1 MSKHNVVDLIELINV
16 TIPENSIRNSLVD
29 FLDKLKLTE
38 APASGALR
46 YHHAYTGGLV
56 DHIIDVFTIAKDL
69 NATHTHGSPV
79 PILSVQDILLV
90 SILHDIHKTQDS
102 AGQPYYQANI
112 LKSGKRSE
120 AEPFEHNDGY
130 LKQAC
135 VSAGARPVDREV
147 DFLYREAVD
156 SLPGG
161 VKSLALLIA
170 LAPALYASLSDEV
183 KFAIR
188 YHDGVY
194 AHNKYEL
201 AGKETPL
208 MILFHAADML
218 SSRLN
223 RIKS

>member
-1 MSKHNVVDLIELINV
+1 MSKHNVVDLITLINV
-16 TIPENSIRNSLVD
+16 TIPEDSIRNALVD

-56 DHIIDVFTIAKDL
+56 DHIVDVFTIAKDL
-69 NATHTHGSPV
+69 NATHAHGSPV
-79 PILSVQDILLV
+79 PYLAVQDLLLV
-90 SILHDIHKTQDS
+90 AILHDIHKTQDS
-102 AGQPYYQANI
+102 AGQPYYKPNI

-130 LKQAC
+130 LKQSC
-135 VSAGARPVDREV
+135 TAGARPVDREV

-161 VKSLALLIA
+161 VKSLALIIS
-170 LAPALYASLSDEV
+170 LAPALYAAISDEV

-201 AGKETPL
+201 SGKETPL

>member
-1 MSKHNVVDLIELINV
+1 MSKHTYSGLLALISQTLTCPDPKMLI
-16 TIPENSIRNSLVD
+16 S
-29 FLDKLKLTE
+29 FLDKLKGLPT

-46 YHHAYTGGLV
+46 YHHAYEGGLV

-69 NATHTHGSPV
+69 NATRTQGSPV
-79 PILSVQDILLV
+79 PQLSVQDILLV
-90 SILHDIHKTQDS
+90 AVLHDIHKAQDS
-102 AGQPYYQANI
+102 VGIPYYKPNI

-120 AEPFEHNDGY
+120 AEPFEHHDGY

-135 VSAGARPVDREV
+135 VADGVTPALREV

-156 SLPGG
+156 GIAGG
-161 VKSLALLIA
+161 VKSLALIHA
-170 LAPALYASLSDEV
+170 LAPELYAVLSDDV

-194 AHNKYEL
+194 AHNKFDL
-201 AGKETPL
+201 GGKETPL
-208 MILFHAADML
+208 MIVFHCADML

-223 RIKS
+223 RLK